1 MSSQLSPVGGK
12 HTPINVAT
20 PFTVSG
26 IGTHCRPKLEQS
38 WVHKEKLVGVV
49 SEGLVVK
56 GFSVG
61 DVVKGVLLVGR
72 GVVMGAEVETAARKK
87 Y

>member
-12 HTPINVAT
+12 HIPINVAT

-38 WVHKEKLVGVV
+38 WGHKVGVV

-72 GVVMGAEVETAARKK
+72 GVVMEAEVETAARKK